1 MHPLLQVM
9 IDAGIS
15 HDTLVFLLSVPLV
28 ATIFAFSRQVIG
40 LRSFGLYVPLLLT
53 YVLLTI
59 GLGPGLLMLLL
70 ILIVATL
77 ARLLFSKLRL
87 LYIPRMAI
95 VLTLSSAVVLALFYL
110 GSQVALYK
118 EINFS
123 ILSILI
129 IIFLVEEFVSIQIKQ
144 SARTAFW
151 LTVETLVLVI
161 AAFYLIEWPVL
172 QSYLLSHPSV
182 IIVGSLVINL
192 LLARWS
198 GLRLTEMWKFRA
210 IFKKPKT

>member
-1 MHPLLQVM
+1 
-9 IDAGIS
+9 
-15 HDTLVFLLSVPLV
+15 
-28 ATIFAFSRQVIG
+28 
-40 LRSFGLYVPLLLT
+40 
-53 YVLLTI
+53 
-59 GLGPGLLMLLL
+59 MLLL

-151 LTVETLVLVI
+151 LTIETLVLVI

-172 QSYLLSHPSV
+172 QTYLLSHPSV